1 MMVWQGDAKY
11 YSYSL
16 SIVVEQM
23 AFLTLQLGF
32 GEVLRIIKPK
42 ITELFVL
49 EGTFKGHLFK
59 SHCNE
64 QGYLQLEQIAQ
75 NPV

>member
-11 YSYSL
+11 YIYNL
-16 SIVVEQM
+16 SIVVEKV

-32 GEVLRIIKPK
+32 GEALRIIESK

-64 QGYLQLEQIAQ
+64 QGYLQLEQIPQ
-75 NPV
+75 NHI